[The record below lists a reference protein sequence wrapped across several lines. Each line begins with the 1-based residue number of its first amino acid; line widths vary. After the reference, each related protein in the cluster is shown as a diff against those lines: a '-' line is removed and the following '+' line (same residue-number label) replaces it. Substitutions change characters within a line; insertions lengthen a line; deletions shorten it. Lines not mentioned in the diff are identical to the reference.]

1 MFKEY
6 HFLQFKSPSSTK
18 NMAKPAKFSD
28 KLLGLGMMSAVIAL
42 DDHTAHKLPLI
53 PDYHDAVLTEKR
65 IFERIGEHD
74 CIVKYIRPQGNGLI
88 LERLRYPLRKHL
100 LDLQEDGGPLP
111 HRDEIL
117 KWAMQ
122 ILRGF
127 QHLHS
132 HSVFQY
138 DIGCHNI
145 LLDSNNNAKLS
156 DFSGSLIDDGKI
168 EVAPETRSTH
178 PCLINDWDMS
188 IKPTAK
194 TELFAIGTVL
204 YEMST
209 IYKPYQDK
217 DDSEVEELF
226 LKGLFPD
233 TTGMLLGNIIQKC
246 WTDKYH
252 DTKEVIE
259 DLLQIEPGLS
269 DGTAVQAS
277 KYNRNHT
284 YVLLWLTA
292 LHLANPYFLASSLG
306 YLHLSFLFRLHL

>member
-1 MFKEY
+1 
-6 HFLQFKSPSSTK
+6 
-18 NMAKPAKFSD
+18 MAKPAEFSD
-28 KLLGLGMMSAVIAL
+28 KLLGMGIMSAVVAL
-42 DDHTAHKLPLI
+42 DNHTALKHPLCEE
-53 PDYHDAVLTEKR
+53 YFNAVVTEKR
-65 IFERIGEHD
+65 IFERLGDHD
-74 CIVKYIRPQGNGLI
+74 CIVKYIRPQGNGLV

-100 LDLQEDGGPLP
+100 LNLQEDGGPPP

-122 ILRGF
+122 ILRGL

-132 HSVFQY
+132 HSVYQF

-145 LLDSNNNAKLS
+145 LLDFNNNVKLS
-156 DFSGSLIDDGKI
+156 DFSGSLIDDGKV

-178 PCLINDWDMS
+178 PCLINHWHMS
-188 IKPTAK
+188 LKPTVK
-194 TELFAIGTVL
+194 MELFAVGTVL

-217 DDSEVEELF
+217 GDSEVEKLY

-269 DGTAVQAS
+269 DGTEVQGS
-277 KYNRNHT
+277 KYPGNHT
-284 YVLLWLTA
+284 FISGLSTFIFLVSAA
-292 LHLANPYFLASSLG
+292 LVAKQCMHPQVA
-306 YLHLSFLFRLHL
+306 

>member
-1 MFKEY
+1 
-6 HFLQFKSPSSTK
+6 
-18 NMAKPAKFSD
+18 MAKTAKFSD
-28 KLLGLGMMSAVIAL
+28 KLLGMGIMSAVVAL
-42 DDHTAHKLPLI
+42 DDHTALKHPLCEEN
-53 PDYHDAVLTEKR
+53 YNAVVTEKR
-65 IFERIGEHD
+65 IFERIGDHD

-132 HSVFQY
+132 HSVFQF

-156 DFSGSLIDDGKI
+156 DFSGSLIDDGKVEI
-168 EVAPETRSTH
+168 VPETRATH
-178 PCLINDWDMS
+178 PCLIH
-188 IKPTAK
+188 IHGPTPLEPTVK
-194 TELFAIGTVL
+194 TKLFAIGTVL

-217 DDSEVEELF
+217 TDSEVEELF

-277 KYNRNHT
+277 KYNGNHT
-284 YVLLWLTA
+284 FISGLSTFIFLVSAA
-292 LHLANPYFLASSLG
+292 LVAKQCMNPQVA
-306 YLHLSFLFRLHL
+306 

>member
-1 MFKEY
+1 
-6 HFLQFKSPSSTK
+6 
-18 NMAKPAKFSD
+18 MAKPAEFSD
-28 KLLGLGMMSAVIAL
+28 KLLGMGIMSAAVAL
-42 DDHTAHKLPLI
+42 DNHTALKHPLCEE
-53 PDYHDAVLTEKR
+53 YFNAVVTEKR
-65 IFERIGEHD
+65 IFERLGDHD
-74 CIVKYIRPQGNGLI
+74 CIFKYIRPQGNGLV

-100 LDLQEDGGPLP
+100 LNLQEDGGPPP

-122 ILRGF
+122 ILRGL

-132 HSVFQY
+132 HS
-138 DIGCHNI
+138 
-145 LLDSNNNAKLS
+145 LS
-156 DFSGSLIDDGKI
+156 DFSGSLIDDGKV

-178 PCLINDWDMS
+178 PCLINHWHMS
-188 IKPTAK
+188 LKPTVK
-194 TELFAIGTVL
+194 MELFAVGTVL

-217 DDSEVEELF
+217 GDSEVEKLY

-269 DGTAVQAS
+269 DGTEVQGS
-277 KYNRNHT
+277 KYPGNHT
-284 YVLLWLTA
+284 IGQLVDGYGIPTGRLVIERRIHMFEKASRKPTPHQDTETLLGDIVIESINTL
-292 LHLANPYFLASSLG
+292 
-306 YLHLSFLFRLHL
+306 